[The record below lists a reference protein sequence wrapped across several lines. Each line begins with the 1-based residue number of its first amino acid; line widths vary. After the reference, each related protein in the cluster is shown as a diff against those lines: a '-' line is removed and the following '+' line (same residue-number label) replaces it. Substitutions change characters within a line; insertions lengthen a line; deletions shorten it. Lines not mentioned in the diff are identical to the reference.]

1 MKDKRNPILTAF
13 MVLKNKSTPLIVRSL
28 SSGSKRLTEIE
39 NYVSCLNRKAVA
51 ESLQYLEDTKIIAKD
66 VFVGTNKILTAYKL
80 TDLGKAI
87 LPISDELE
95 NKFEINWK
103 DIEILNDE
111 KGRPYVNILNNK
123 IQNIEDI
130 DISLSHCKQ
139 YAIANVVV
147 IFK

>member
-1 MKDKRNPILTAF
+1 MKIKCGTDI
-13 MVLKNKSTPLIVRSL
+13 I
-28 SSGSKRLTEIE
+28 EISRIKE
-39 NYVSCLNRKAVA
+39 GINELGERFLNRIYTKKEIMYCESKKEQKYQHYAARFSAKEAVFKAV
-51 ESLQYLEDTKIIAKD
+51 
-66 VFVGTNKILTAYKL
+66 
-80 TDLGKAI
+80 
-87 LPISDELE
+87 SDELE
-95 NKFEINWK
+95 NKFQINWK

-130 DISLSHCKQ
+130 DISLSHCKE

>member
-1 MKDKRNPILTAF
+1 MRIRTGTDI
-13 MVLKNKSTPLIVRSL
+13 I
-28 SSGSKRLTEIE
+28 EI
-39 NYVSCLNRKAVA
+39 SRIK
-51 ESLQYLEDTKIIAKD
+51 ESIES
-66 VFVGTNKILTAYKL
+66 TNKKFCERVYTEKEREYCENKKIQKYQHYAVRFSAKEAIF
-80 TDLGKAI
+80 KA
-87 LPISDELE
+87 ISDELE

-130 DISLSHCKQ
+130 DISLSHCKE

>member
-1 MKDKRNPILTAF
+1 MMEELRLKLEQAIEMYGTMDKR
-13 MVLKNKSTPLIVRSL
+13 VL
-28 SSGSKRLTEIE
+28 EI
-39 NYVSCLNRKAVA
+39 S
-51 ESLQYLEDTKIIAKD
+51 Q
-66 VFVGTNKILTAYKL
+66 KL
-80 TDLGKAI
+80 
-87 LPISDELE
+87 
-95 NKFEINWK
+95 

-130 DISLSHCKQ
+130 DISLSHCKE

>member
-1 MKDKRNPILTAF
+1 MRIRTGTDIIEISRVKESIEST
-13 MVLKNKSTPLIVRSL
+13 NKKFCERVYTEKEREYCE
-28 SSGSKRLTEIE
+28 SKQMQKYQHYAARFSAKEA
-39 NYVSCLNRKAVA
+39 VFKAV
-51 ESLQYLEDTKIIAKD
+51 
-66 VFVGTNKILTAYKL
+66 
-80 TDLGKAI
+80 
-87 LPISDELE
+87 SDELE
-95 NKFEINWK
+95 NKFQINWK

-130 DISLSHCKQ
+130 DISLSHCKE

>member
-1 MKDKRNPILTAF
+1 MKIRTGTDIIEISRVKESIE
-13 MVLKNKSTPLIVRSL
+13 STNEKFCERVYTEKEREYCE
-28 SSGSKRLTEIE
+28 SKKMQKYQYYAARFSAKEA
-39 NYVSCLNRKAVA
+39 VFKA
-51 ESLQYLEDTKIIAKD
+51 
-66 VFVGTNKILTAYKL
+66 
-80 TDLGKAI
+80 
-87 LPISDELE
+87 ISDELE
-95 NKFEINWK
+95 NKFQINWK

>member
-1 MKDKRNPILTAF
+1 MRIRTGTDIIEISRVKESIE
-13 MVLKNKSTPLIVRSL
+13 STNEKFCEKVYTKKEREYCE
-28 SSGSKRLTEIE
+28 SKKMQKYQLYAARFSAKEA
-39 NYVSCLNRKAVA
+39 VFKAV
-51 ESLQYLEDTKIIAKD
+51 
-66 VFVGTNKILTAYKL
+66 
-80 TDLGKAI
+80 
-87 LPISDELE
+87 SDELE
-95 NKFEINWK
+95 NKFQINWK

-130 DISLSHCKQ
+130 DISLSHCKE

>member
-1 MKDKRNPILTAF
+1 MRIRTGTDI
-13 MVLKNKSTPLIVRSL
+13 I
-28 SSGSKRLTEIE
+28 EISR
-39 NYVSCLNRKAVA
+39 VK
-51 ESLQYLEDTKIIAKD
+51 ESIES
-66 VFVGTNKILTAYKL
+66 TNKKFCERVYTEKEREYCENKKIQKYQHYAVRFSAKEAIF
-80 TDLGKAI
+80 KA
-87 LPISDELE
+87 ISDELE

-130 DISLSHCKQ
+130 DISLSHCKE

>member
-1 MKDKRNPILTAF
+1 MKIRTGTDIIEISRVKESIESTNEKFCERVYTE
-13 MVLKNKSTPLIVRSL
+13 KEREYCENKKMQKYQHYAVRFSA
-28 SSGSKRLTEIE
+28 KEAIF
-39 NYVSCLNRKAVA
+39 KA
-51 ESLQYLEDTKIIAKD
+51 
-66 VFVGTNKILTAYKL
+66 
-80 TDLGKAI
+80 
-87 LPISDELE
+87 ISDELD

-111 KGRPYVNILNNK
+111 KGRPYVNILNKK

>member
-1 MKDKRNPILTAF
+1 MRIRTGTDIIEISRVKESIEST
-13 MVLKNKSTPLIVRSL
+13 NKKFCERVY
-28 SSGSKRLTEIE
+28 TEKEREYCEIKKMQKYQHYAARFSAKE
-39 NYVSCLNRKAVA
+39 AVFKAV
-51 ESLQYLEDTKIIAKD
+51 
-66 VFVGTNKILTAYKL
+66 
-80 TDLGKAI
+80 
-87 LPISDELE
+87 SDELE
-95 NKFEINWK
+95 NKFQINWK

-130 DISLSHCKQ
+130 DISLSHCKE

>member
-1 MKDKRNPILTAF
+1 MRIRTGTDIIEISRVKESIESTNKKFCERVYTEKKREYCE
-13 MVLKNKSTPLIVRSL
+13 
-28 SSGSKRLTEIE
+28 SKKMQKYQHYAARFSAKEA
-39 NYVSCLNRKAVA
+39 VFKAV
-51 ESLQYLEDTKIIAKD
+51 
-66 VFVGTNKILTAYKL
+66 
-80 TDLGKAI
+80 
-87 LPISDELE
+87 SDELE
-95 NKFEINWK
+95 NKFQINWK

-130 DISLSHCKQ
+130 DISLSHCKE